1 MEEIK
6 TKVCKRCGKEAP
18 ITEFSKN
25 KQSKDGHHIY
35 CRTCR
40 NELALK
46 YYYNK
51 KARLANNTSGGVL
64 QVTASEPTTEKVVT
78 PSLTV

>member
-25 KQSKDGHHIY
+25 KQSKDGHNIY
-35 CRTCR
+35 CRKCR
-40 NELALK
+40 NEMAK
-46 YYYNK
+46 QYYRNK
-51 KARLANNTSGGVL
+51 KARMSNNTSGGGYF
-64 QVTASEPTTEKVVT
+64 K
-78 PSLTV
+78 